1 MDYFICLDV
10 GGTNIKSAVLL
21 DNGTIL
27 DNIINECPSL
37 SDKSKEIIIN
47 NLCNVIKKE
56 YDRYDKKSRL
66 LGIGLGF
73 PGPFDYENGIC
84 KIKDLAKYESI
95 YDVNVREEL
104 MKNLDKEVLSNIS
117 ENFAIFFENDA
128 TMYAFGETFKEN
140 TLNDG
145 KTIAICIGTG
155 IGSAFLNNGKLIK
168 HDDNI
173 PQNGWI
179 YSTKFKDSIID
190 DYISARGILKIY
202 KDLTGET
209 LNQVKPIAD
218 KALNGDD
225 LSIKTFE
232 TFGFNLA
239 QALNIFIKSFNPD
252 NLIIGGQISKSYSL
266 FEKSFLENLDKKLN
280 IYVSPTTSESTIIG
294 IKNFYYREVL

>member
-27 DNIINECPSL
+27 DNVINECPSL
-37 SDKSKEIIIN
+37 SDKSKEVIID

-56 YDRYDKKSRL
+56 YDRYDKESKL

-95 YDVNVREEL
+95 YDVNVRKEL

-140 TLNDG
+140 TLNNG

-155 IGSAFLNNGKLIK
+155 VGSAFLNNGKLIK
-168 HDDNI
+168 HGDNV
-173 PQNGWI
+173 PENGWI

-218 KALNGDD
+218 KALNGDN

-239 QALNIFIKSFNPD
+239 QAMNIFVKSFNPD
-252 NLIIGGQISKSYSL
+252 NLIIGGQISKSYNL

>member
-21 DNGTIL
+21 DNGTIF

-95 YDVNVREEL
+95 YNVNVREEL

-155 IGSAFLNNGKLIK
+155 VGSAFLNNGKLIK
-168 HDDNI
+168 HDDNV
-173 PQNGWI
+173 PKNGWI

-239 QALNIFIKSFNPD
+239 QAMNIFVKSFNPD
-252 NLIIGGQISKSYSL
+252 NLIIGGQISKSYKL

>member
-37 SDKSKEIIIN
+37 SDESKEIIID

-104 MKNLDKEVLSNIS
+104 MKNLDREVLSNIS

-155 IGSAFLNNGKLIK
+155 VGSAFLNNGKLIK
-168 HDDNI
+168 HGDNV
-173 PQNGWI
+173 PENGWI

-202 KDLTGET
+202 KDLTGQT

-252 NLIIGGQISKSYSL
+252 NLIIGGQISKSYKL